1 MLSTSVHD
9 RNAAKPKVAI
19 VTGGAS
25 GIGLATSR
33 FLAVRGV
40 AVAALDVAP
49 LEASD
54 RDYLEKHGGIF
65 IEHDIRDH
73 ARWPSVIDGVVARF
87 GGLGML
93 VNAAGILQS
102 GTIEEISL
110 ETWQRV
116 MAINVQ
122 GTFLACQAAI
132 PAMRQHG
139 GSIVNLSSVSALKAD
154 PDLPAYDASKAAVRS
169 LTKEIAIYCARRQWP
184 IRCNSVHPGI
194 VETRMVKSFFGEN
207 GEETRNAWMQ
217 AQPIGRLIMPDEVA
231 GMIAWLLS
239 DEASFVTGA
248 EYLIDGGLTA

>member
-1 MLSTSVHD
+1 MVNGSRVESDTA
-9 RNAAKPKVAI
+9 RPKVAI

-25 GIGLATSR
+25 GIGLATGR
-33 FLAVRGV
+33 FLAAQGV
-40 AVAALDVAP
+40 AVAAVDITP
-49 LEASD
+49 PGTGERDDLEA
-54 RDYLEKHGGIF
+54 RGGIF
-65 IEHDIRDH
+65 IQHDVRHH
-73 ARWPSVIDGVVARF
+73 AAWPSVIERVVARF
-87 GGLGML
+87 GGLAML

-102 GTIEEISL
+102 GSIGGLSL

-116 MAINVQ
+116 MAINVH

-132 PAMRQHG
+132 PAMRRHG

-169 LTKEIAIYCARRQWP
+169 LTKEIAIYCARRHWP

-248 EYLIDGGLTA
+248 EYVIDGGLTA

>member
-1 MLSTSVHD
+1 MLSASILESNTA
-9 RNAAKPKVAI
+9 RPKVAI
-19 VTGGAS
+19 VTGGSS
-25 GIGLATSR
+25 GIGMATWRLLA
-33 FLAVRGV
+33 ARGV
-40 AVAALDVAP
+40 AVAAVDIAP
-49 LEASD
+49 LEASNRHD
-54 RDYLEKHGGIF
+54 LEQYGGMF
-65 IEHDIRDH
+65 VEHDIRDH
-73 ARWPSVIDGVVARF
+73 AGWPSLIDSVTARF

-93 VNAAGILQS
+93 VNAAGILQTGS
-102 GTIEEISL
+102 IEEISL
-110 ETWQRV
+110 QTWQRV

-139 GSIVNLSSVSALKAD
+139 GSIVNLSSVSAMKAD

-169 LTKEIAIYCARRQWP
+169 LTKEIAIYCARRDWP

-194 VETRMVKSFFGEN
+194 VETRMVKFFFGEN

-248 EYLIDGGLTA
+248 EYVIDGGLTA

>member
-1 MLSTSVHD
+1 MV
-9 RNAAKPKVAI
+9 NALTVESDTASPRVAI
-19 VTGGAS
+19 ITGGAS
-25 GIGLATSR
+25 GIGLATWR
-33 FLAVRGV
+33 LLAARDV
-40 AVAALDVAP
+40 AVAVVDSAP
-49 LEASD
+49 LETND
-54 RDYLEKHGGIF
+54 CKYLEQHGGIF

-73 ARWPSVIDGVVARF
+73 AAWSPLIDRVVARF

-102 GTIEEISL
+102 GSIEEISL
-110 ETWQRV
+110 EAWRRV
-116 MAINVQ
+116 MAVNVQ
-122 GTFLACQAAI
+122 GTFLGCQAAI
-132 PAMRQHG
+132 PAMRQRG
-139 GSIVNLSSVSALKAD
+139 GAIVNLSSVSALKAD

-169 LTKEIAIYCARRQWP
+169 LTKEIAIYCARRHWP

-194 VETRMVKSFFGEN
+194 VETTMVSSFFSES

-248 EYLIDGGLTA
+248 EYVIDGGLTA